1 METIELYFTALCKGG
16 EVLEARRGWYPT
28 EEIAQDALEPECGNC
43 YQSTIRWAFSMEKQ
57 IWNEQALCR

>member
-28 EEIAQDALEPECGNC
+28 DEIAQDALVPERGDF
-43 YQSTIRWAFSMEKQ
+43 YQSVVKVTLPCEI
-57 IWNEQALCR
+57 L